1 MRSLPTPEECCY
13 SGGRRRSSRMG
24 MSEEAN
30 KWLDSV
36 IEHRRTVRSFKTEIP
51 NSDSIKAIIHAGLW
65 APYAG
70 IAITNENDF
79 RRFFVIQ
86 NGNILLGKIAEL
98 LQQQARVSLQE
109 MKTRFAEKPLL
120 REKGKAYLSR
130 VSDMAERGFP
140 DLLIAP
146 CLIVVAEQKGIP
158 PAERQSL
165 AHVVQNMWLKATAL
179 GIGLRL
185 VSAIERLSENNDF
198 CSLLGMSLGE
208 FAFTGCII
216 GFAAEEPK
224 ARKRPDD
231 KDVTKWM

>member
-1 MRSLPTPEECCY
+1 MA
-13 SGGRRRSSRMG
+13 

-30 KWLDSV
+30 KWLDNV
-36 IEHRRTVRSFKTEIP
+36 IEHRTTVRSFKADIP
-51 NSDSIKAIIHAGLW
+51 DRESIEAIIHAGLW

-70 IAITNENDF
+70 IAITDEKDF

-86 NGNILLGKIAEL
+86 NGNFLLSKIAEL
-98 LQQQARVSLQE
+98 LQQQAKVALRE
-109 MKTRFAEKPLL
+109 METRFAVQPLL
-120 REKGKAYLSR
+120 REKGKAYMSR
-130 VSDMAERGFP
+130 VSDMANKGFP
-140 DLLIAP
+140 DLLKAP
-146 CLIVVAEQKGIP
+146 SLIIVAEQKGIP

-198 CSLLGMSLGE
+198 CSLLGVSLGE

-216 GFAAEEPK
+216 GFAAEEPR
-224 ARKRPDD
+224 ARKRPKD
-231 KDVTKWM
+231 KEVTRWM